1 MLSEFDYVIVGAG
14 SAGCILANRLTESGK
29 NTVCLLEAGPPDWN
43 PFIHIP
49 AGFIKTLYNPKIN
62 WMYEAEPTYWTA
74 DRIIDVPRGKT
85 LGGSSSINGHIYN
98 RGQRLDYDSW
108 SQRGN
113 RGWGY
118 ADILPYFKKCEQ
130 RIGVGDDTFRGRN
143 GNLQVT
149 DLNYEHPL
157 CEAFMEGAGE
167 LGIPRN
173 LDYNGVLQEGI
184 SYVQRTTYRRR
195 RVSTARAFL
204 NPAKKRS
211 NLKVLTNAFVTRIL
225 LENKTARGVEFSK
238 GGRGGMPSKVLA
250 KKEVILSGGT
260 INSPQLLQ
268 LSGIGPGALL
278 RSLGVDVVHELAGIG
293 ENLRDHYAPRFCGR
307 VKGVETINEQS
318 KGVKILGEIAKYF
331 MGGKSILNL
340 SPSMVYGFWHSDPV
354 AKNNDIQFVFAPAS
368 YKLGK
373 HGLLADHPGFTVAAW
388 QHRPDSKGWVRLR
401 SADPFEK
408 PIIQPNYLSEES
420 DRAVTIKAMK
430 LARSL
435 MHTKSMCPYF
445 DGEEYPGA
453 EIESDDEL
461 LDAARHWGS
470 TTYHVMGTCRMGPDS
485 DPMAVVDDNLRV
497 KGIANLRVIDASI
510 MPTMLSANLNA
521 GAMMIGEK
529 GADLVLGNPAPE
541 PIIVADNTKL

>member
-1 MLSEFDYVIVGAG
+1 MSTEFDYVVVGAG

-74 DRIIDVPRGKT
+74 NRTIDVPRGKT

-98 RGQRLDYDSW
+98 RGQRLDYDTW
-108 SQRGN
+108 AQRGN

-130 RIGVGDDTFRGRN
+130 RIGIGDDMFRGRD
-143 GNLQVT
+143 GSLQVT
-149 DLNYEHPL
+149 DLNYKHPL
-157 CEAFMEGAGE
+157 CEAFMDGAEE

-173 LDYNGVLQEGI
+173 PDYNGALQEGI

-204 NPAKKRS
+204 NPVKKKS
-211 NLKVLTNAFVTRIL
+211 NLKVVTNAFVTRIL
-225 LENKTARGVEFSK
+225 LTNKTAHGVEFSK
-238 GGRGGMPSKVLA
+238 GERGGKLSKVSA

-268 LSGIGPGALL
+268 LSGIGEPELL
-278 RSLGVDVVHELAGIG
+278 RSLGIEIVHELAGVG
-293 ENLRDHYAPRFCGR
+293 ENLRDHYAPRFCAR

-318 KGVKILGEIAKYF
+318 KGIKLFGEIAKYF
-331 MGGKSILNL
+331 IGGKSILNL

-408 PIIQPNYLSEES
+408 PIIQPNYLVEES

-435 MHTKSMCPYF
+435 MHTKSMLPYF
-445 DGEEYPGA
+445 DGEEYPGS

-485 DPMAVVDDNLRV
+485 DRMAVVDDNLRV

-541 PIIVADNTKL
+541 PIIAADDSKL

>member
-1 MLSEFDYVIVGAG
+1 MSSEFDYVVVGAG

-98 RGQRLDYDSW
+98 RGQRLDYDTW

-130 RIGVGDDTFRGRN
+130 RIGVGDDTFRGRD

-149 DLNYEHPL
+149 DLNYKHPL
-157 CEAFMEGAGE
+157 CEAFMEGAEE

-173 LDYNGVLQEGI
+173 LDYNGALQEGI

-195 RVSTARAFL
+195 RVSAARAFL

-225 LENKTARGVEFSK
+225 LDNKTAYGVEFSK
-238 GGRGGMPSKVLA
+238 GGRGGKLLKVSA

-268 LSGIGPGALL
+268 LSGIGAGALL
-278 RSLGVDVVHELAGIG
+278 DSLGIEIVHELAGVG
-293 ENLRDHYAPRFCGR
+293 ENLRDHYAPRFCAR
-307 VKGVETINEQS
+307 VKGIETINEQS
-318 KGVKILGEIAKYF
+318 KGVKLLGEIAKYF
-331 MGGKSILNL
+331 VGGKSILNL

-430 LARSL
+430 LARNL
-435 MHTKSMCPYF
+435 MHTNSMRPYF
-445 DGEEYPGA
+445 DGEEYPGS

-541 PIIVADNTKL
+541 PIIAVDDSKL

>member
-1 MLSEFDYVIVGAG
+1 MSSEFDYVVVGAG
-14 SAGCILANRLTESGK
+14 SAGCILASRLTESGK

-98 RGQRLDYDSW
+98 RGQRLDYDTW

-118 ADILPYFKKCEQ
+118 ADILPYFKRCEQ
-130 RIGVGDDTFRGRN
+130 RIGAGDDTFRGRD

-149 DLNYEHPL
+149 DLNYKHPL

-173 LDYNGVLQEGI
+173 LDYNGSSQEGI

-211 NLKVLTNAFVTRIL
+211 NLKVVTNAFVTRIL
-225 LENKTARGVEFSK
+225 LDSKTARGVEFSK
-238 GGRGGMPSKVLA
+238 GGQGGELSQVSA

-268 LSGIGPGALL
+268 LSGIGEGALL
-278 RSLGVDVVHELAGIG
+278 RSLGIEVVHELAGVG
-293 ENLRDHYAPRFCGR
+293 ENLRDHYAPRFCAR
-307 VKGVETINEQS
+307 VKGIETINEQS
-318 KGVKILGEIAKYF
+318 KGVKLLGEIAKYF
-331 MGGKSILNL
+331 VGGRSILNL

-401 SADPFEK
+401 SVDPFEK

-435 MHTKSMCPYF
+435 MHTKSMSPYF
-445 DGEEYPGA
+445 DGEEYPGS

-541 PIIVADNTKL
+541 PIIAEDDSKL

>member
-1 MLSEFDYVIVGAG
+1 MSSEFDYVVVGAG
-14 SAGCILANRLTESGK
+14 SAGCILASRLTESGK

-98 RGQRLDYDSW
+98 RGQRLDYDTW

-118 ADILPYFKKCEQ
+118 ADILPYFKRCEQ
-130 RIGVGDDTFRGRN
+130 RIGAGDDTFRGRD

-149 DLNYEHPL
+149 DLNYKHPL

-173 LDYNGVLQEGI
+173 LDYNGSSQEGI

-211 NLKVLTNAFVTRIL
+211 NLKVVTNAFVTRIL
-225 LENKTARGVEFSK
+225 LDSKTARGVEFSK
-238 GGRGGMPSKVLA
+238 GGQGGELSQVSA

-268 LSGIGPGALL
+268 LSGIGEGALL
-278 RSLGVDVVHELAGIG
+278 RSLGIEVVHELAGVG
-293 ENLRDHYAPRFCGR
+293 ENLRDHYAPRFCAR
-307 VKGVETINEQS
+307 VKGIETINEQS
-318 KGVKILGEIAKYF
+318 KGVKLLGEIAKYF
-331 MGGKSILNL
+331 VGGRSILNL

-401 SADPFEK
+401 SVDPFEK

-420 DRAVTIKAMK
+420 DRAVTIKAMR

-435 MHTKSMCPYF
+435 MHTKSMSPYF
-445 DGEEYPGA
+445 DGEEYPGS

-541 PIIVADNTKL
+541 PIIAEDDSKL

>member
-1 MLSEFDYVIVGAG
+1 MSSEFDYVVVGAG
-14 SAGCILANRLTESGK
+14 SAGCILASRLTESGK

-98 RGQRLDYDSW
+98 RGQRLDYDTW

-118 ADILPYFKKCEQ
+118 ADILPYFKRCEQ
-130 RIGVGDDTFRGRN
+130 RIGVGDDTFRGRD

-149 DLNYEHPL
+149 DLNYKHPL

-173 LDYNGVLQEGI
+173 LDYNGSSQEGI

-211 NLKVLTNAFVTRIL
+211 NLKVVTNAFVTRIL
-225 LENKTARGVEFSK
+225 LDSKTAHGVEFSK
-238 GGRGGMPSKVLA
+238 GGQGGELSQVSA

-268 LSGIGPGALL
+268 LSGIGEGALL
-278 RSLGVDVVHELAGIG
+278 RSLGIKVVHELAGVG
-293 ENLRDHYAPRFCGR
+293 ENLRDHYAPRFCAR
-307 VKGVETINEQS
+307 VKGIETINEQS
-318 KGVKILGEIAKYF
+318 KGVKLLGEIAKYF
-331 MGGKSILNL
+331 VGGRSILNL

-388 QHRPDSKGWVRLR
+388 QHRPDSKGWVRVR

-408 PIIQPNYLSEES
+408 PIIQPNYLIEES

-435 MHTKSMCPYF
+435 MHTKSMRPYF

-470 TTYHVMGTCRMGPDS
+470 TTYHVMGTCGMGPDS

-497 KGIANLRVIDASI
+497 KGIVNLRVIDASI

-541 PIIVADNTKL
+541 PIIAADDSKL

>member
-1 MLSEFDYVIVGAG
+1 MSSEFDYVVVGAG
-14 SAGCILANRLTESGK
+14 SAGCILASRLTESGK

-98 RGQRLDYDSW
+98 RGQRLDYDTW

-118 ADILPYFKKCEQ
+118 ADILPYFKRCEQ
-130 RIGVGDDTFRGRN
+130 RIGAGDDTFRGRD

-149 DLNYEHPL
+149 DLNYKHPL

-173 LDYNGVLQEGI
+173 LDYNGSSQEGI

-211 NLKVLTNAFVTRIL
+211 NLKVVTNAFVTRIL
-225 LENKTARGVEFSK
+225 LDSKTARGVEFSK
-238 GGRGGMPSKVLA
+238 GGQGGELAQVSA

-268 LSGIGPGALL
+268 LSGIGEGALL
-278 RSLGVDVVHELAGIG
+278 RSLGIEVVHELAGVG
-293 ENLRDHYAPRFCGR
+293 ENLRDHYAPRFCAR
-307 VKGVETINEQS
+307 VKEIETINEQS
-318 KGVKILGEIAKYF
+318 KGVKLLGEIAKYF
-331 MGGKSILNL
+331 VGGRSILNL

-420 DRAVTIKAMK
+420 DRAVTIKAMR

-435 MHTKSMCPYF
+435 MHTKSMSPYF
-445 DGEEYPGA
+445 DGEEYPGS

-541 PIIVADNTKL
+541 PIIAADDSKL

>member
-1 MLSEFDYVIVGAG
+1 MSSEFDYVVVGAG
-14 SAGCILANRLTESGK
+14 SAGCILASRLTESGK

-98 RGQRLDYDSW
+98 RGQRLDYDTW

-118 ADILPYFKKCEQ
+118 ADILPYFKRCEQ
-130 RIGVGDDTFRGRN
+130 RIGAGDDTFRGRD

-149 DLNYEHPL
+149 DLNYKHPL
-157 CEAFMEGAGE
+157 CEAFMDGAGE

-173 LDYNGVLQEGI
+173 LDYNGSFQEGI

-211 NLKVLTNAFVTRIL
+211 NLKVVTNAFVTRIL
-225 LENKTARGVEFSK
+225 LDSKTAHGVEFSK
-238 GGRGGMPSKVLA
+238 GGQGGELSQVSA

-268 LSGIGPGALL
+268 LSGIGEGALL
-278 RSLGVDVVHELAGIG
+278 RSLGIEVVHELAGVG
-293 ENLRDHYAPRFCGR
+293 ENLRDHYAPRFCAR
-307 VKGVETINEQS
+307 VKGIETINEQS
-318 KGVKILGEIAKYF
+318 KGVKLLGEIAKYF
-331 MGGKSILNL
+331 VGGRSILNL

-435 MHTKSMCPYF
+435 MHTKSMSPYF
-445 DGEEYPGA
+445 DGEEYPGS

-541 PIIVADNTKL
+541 PIIAADDSKL

>member
-1 MLSEFDYVIVGAG
+1 MSSEFDYVVVGAG
-14 SAGCILANRLTESGK
+14 SAGCILASRLTESGK

-98 RGQRLDYDSW
+98 RGQRLDYDTW

-118 ADILPYFKKCEQ
+118 ADILPYFKRCEQ
-130 RIGVGDDTFRGRN
+130 RIGAGDDTFRGRD

-149 DLNYEHPL
+149 DLNYKHPL

-173 LDYNGVLQEGI
+173 LDYNGSSQEGI

-211 NLKVLTNAFVTRIL
+211 NLKVVTNAFVTRIL
-225 LENKTARGVEFSK
+225 LDSKTAHGVEFSK
-238 GGRGGMPSKVLA
+238 GGQGGELSQVSA

-268 LSGIGPGALL
+268 LSGIGEGALL
-278 RSLGVDVVHELAGIG
+278 RSLGIEVVHELAGVG
-293 ENLRDHYAPRFCGR
+293 ENLRDHYAPRFCAR
-307 VKGVETINEQS
+307 VKGIETINEQS
-318 KGVKILGEIAKYF
+318 KGVKLLGEIAKYF
-331 MGGKSILNL
+331 VGGRSILNL

-401 SADPFEK
+401 SVDPFEK

-420 DRAVTIKAMK
+420 DRAVTIKAMR

-435 MHTKSMCPYF
+435 MHTKSMSPYF
-445 DGEEYPGA
+445 DGEEYPGS

-541 PIIVADNTKL
+541 PIIAADDSKL

>member
-1 MLSEFDYVIVGAG
+1 MSSEFDYVVVGAG
-14 SAGCILANRLTESGK
+14 SAGCILASRLTESGK

-98 RGQRLDYDSW
+98 RGQRLDYDTW

-118 ADILPYFKKCEQ
+118 ADILPYFKRCEQ
-130 RIGVGDDTFRGRN
+130 RIGAGDDTFRGRD

-149 DLNYEHPL
+149 DLNYKHPL

-173 LDYNGVLQEGI
+173 LDYNGSFQEGI

-211 NLKVLTNAFVTRIL
+211 NLKVVTNAFVTRIL
-225 LENKTARGVEFSK
+225 LDNKTAHGVEFSK
-238 GGRGGMPSKVLA
+238 GGRGGELSKVSA

-268 LSGIGPGALL
+268 LSGIGEGALL
-278 RSLGVDVVHELAGIG
+278 RSLGIKIVHELAGVG
-293 ENLRDHYAPRFCGR
+293 ENLRDHYAPRFCAR
-307 VKGVETINEQS
+307 VKGIETINEQS
-318 KGVKILGEIAKYF
+318 KGVKLLGEIAKYF
-331 MGGKSILNL
+331 VGGRSILNL

-401 SADPFEK
+401 SVDPFEK

-435 MHTKSMCPYF
+435 MHTKSLSPYF
-445 DGEEYPGA
+445 DGEEYPGS

-541 PIIVADNTKL
+541 PIIAADDSKL

>member
-1 MLSEFDYVIVGAG
+1 MSSEFDYVVVGAG
-14 SAGCILANRLTESGK
+14 SAGCILASRLTESGK

-98 RGQRLDYDSW
+98 RGQRLDYDTW

-130 RIGVGDDTFRGRN
+130 RIGVGDDTFRGRD

-149 DLNYEHPL
+149 DLNYKHPL

-173 LDYNGVLQEGI
+173 LDYNGSSQEGI

-211 NLKVLTNAFVTRIL
+211 NLKVVTNAFVTRIL
-225 LENKTARGVEFSK
+225 LDSKTARGVEFSK
-238 GGRGGMPSKVLA
+238 GGQGGELSQVSA

-268 LSGIGPGALL
+268 LSGIGEGALL
-278 RSLGVDVVHELAGIG
+278 RSLGIEVVHELAGVG
-293 ENLRDHYAPRFCGR
+293 ENLRDHYAPRFCAR
-307 VKGVETINEQS
+307 VKGIETINEQS
-318 KGVKILGEIAKYF
+318 KGVKLLGEIAKYF
-331 MGGKSILNL
+331 VGGRSILNL

-420 DRAVTIKAMK
+420 DRAVTIKAMR

-435 MHTKSMCPYF
+435 MHTKSMSPYF
-445 DGEEYPGA
+445 DGEEYPGS

-541 PIIVADNTKL
+541 PIIAADDSKL

>member
-1 MLSEFDYVIVGAG
+1 MPSEFDYIVVGAG
-14 SAGCILANRLTESGK
+14 SAGCILANRLTENGK
-29 NTVCLLEAGPPDWN
+29 NTVCLLEAGPSDWN

-74 DRIIDVPRGKT
+74 DRVIDVPRGKT

-98 RGQRLDYDSW
+98 RGQRLDYDTW

-130 RIGVGDDTFRGRN
+130 RIGVGDDTFRGRD

-149 DLNYEHPL
+149 DLNYKHPL

-173 LDYNGVLQEGI
+173 LDYNGSSQEGI

-211 NLKVLTNAFVTRIL
+211 NLKVVTNAFVTRIL
-225 LENKTARGVEFSK
+225 LDSKTARGVEFSK
-238 GGRGGMPSKVLA
+238 GGQGGELSQVSA

-268 LSGIGPGALL
+268 LSGIGEGALL
-278 RSLGVDVVHELAGIG
+278 RSLGIEVVHELAGVG
-293 ENLRDHYAPRFCGR
+293 ENLRDHYAPRFCAR
-307 VKGVETINEQS
+307 VKGIETINEQS
-318 KGVKILGEIAKYF
+318 KGVKLLGEIAKYF
-331 MGGKSILNL
+331 VGGRSILNL

-401 SADPFEK
+401 SVDPFEK
-408 PIIQPNYLSEES
+408 PIIQPNYLFEES
-420 DRAVTIKAMK
+420 DRAVTIKAMR

-435 MHTKSMCPYF
+435 MHTKSMSPYF
-445 DGEEYPGA
+445 DGEEYPGS

-541 PIIVADNTKL
+541 PIIAEDDSKL

>member
-1 MLSEFDYVIVGAG
+1 MSSEFDYVVVGAG
-14 SAGCILANRLTESGK
+14 SAGCILANRLTENGK
-29 NTVCLLEAGPPDWN
+29 NTVCLLEAGPSDWN

-98 RGQRLDYDSW
+98 RGQRLDYDTW

-118 ADILPYFKKCEQ
+118 ADILPYFKRCEQ
-130 RIGVGDDTFRGRN
+130 RIGAGDDTFRGRD

-149 DLNYEHPL
+149 DLNYKHPL

-173 LDYNGVLQEGI
+173 LDYNGSSQEGI

-211 NLKVLTNAFVTRIL
+211 NLKVVTNAFVTRIL
-225 LENKTARGVEFSK
+225 LDNKKAHGVEFSK
-238 GGRGGMPSKVLA
+238 GGRGGELSKVSA

-268 LSGIGPGALL
+268 LSGIGEGALL
-278 RSLGVDVVHELAGIG
+278 RSLGIEVVHELAGVG
-293 ENLRDHYAPRFCGR
+293 ENLRDHYAPRFCAR
-307 VKGVETINEQS
+307 VKGIETINEQS
-318 KGVKILGEIAKYF
+318 KGVKLLGEIAKYF
-331 MGGKSILNL
+331 VGGRSILNL

-401 SADPFEK
+401 SVDPFEK

-420 DRAVTIKAMK
+420 DRAVTIKAMR

-435 MHTKSMCPYF
+435 MHTKSMSPYF
-445 DGEEYPGA
+445 DGEEYPGS

-541 PIIVADNTKL
+541 PIIAEDDSKL

>member
-1 MLSEFDYVIVGAG
+1 MSSEFDYVVVGAG
-14 SAGCILANRLTESGK
+14 SAGCILASRLTESGK

-98 RGQRLDYDSW
+98 RGQRLDYDTW

-118 ADILPYFKKCEQ
+118 ADILPYFKRCEQ
-130 RIGVGDDTFRGRN
+130 RIGAGDDTFRGRD

-149 DLNYEHPL
+149 DLNYKHPL

-173 LDYNGVLQEGI
+173 LDYNGSSQEGI

-211 NLKVLTNAFVTRIL
+211 NLKVVTNAFVTRIL
-225 LENKTARGVEFSK
+225 LDSKTARGVEFSK
-238 GGRGGMPSKVLA
+238 GGRGGELSQVSA

-268 LSGIGPGALL
+268 LSGIGEGALL
-278 RSLGVDVVHELAGIG
+278 RSLGIEVVHELAGVG
-293 ENLRDHYAPRFCGR
+293 ENLRDHYAPRFCAR
-307 VKGVETINEQS
+307 VKGIETINEQS
-318 KGVKILGEIAKYF
+318 KGVKLLGEIAKYF
-331 MGGKSILNL
+331 VGGRSILNL

-401 SADPFEK
+401 SVDPFEK

-420 DRAVTIKAMK
+420 DRAVTIKAMR

-435 MHTKSMCPYF
+435 MHTKSMSPYF
-445 DGEEYPGA
+445 DGEEYPGS

-541 PIIVADNTKL
+541 PIIAADDSKL

>member
-1 MLSEFDYVIVGAG
+1 MSSEFDYVVIGAG
-14 SAGCILANRLTESGK
+14 SAGCILASRLTESGK

-98 RGQRLDYDSW
+98 RGQRLDYDTW

-118 ADILPYFKKCEQ
+118 ADILPYFKRCEQ
-130 RIGVGDDTFRGRN
+130 RIGVGDDTFRGRD

-149 DLNYEHPL
+149 DLNYKHPL
-157 CEAFMEGAGE
+157 CEAFMDGAGE

-173 LDYNGVLQEGI
+173 LDYNGSSQEGI

-211 NLKVLTNAFVTRIL
+211 NLKVVTNAFVTRIL
-225 LENKTARGVEFSK
+225 LDSKTARGVEFSK
-238 GGRGGMPSKVLA
+238 GGQGGELSQVSA

-268 LSGIGPGALL
+268 LSGIGEGALL
-278 RSLGVDVVHELAGIG
+278 RSLGIEVVHELPGVG
-293 ENLRDHYAPRFCGR
+293 ENLRDHYAPRFCAR
-307 VKGVETINEQS
+307 VKGIETINEQS
-318 KGVKILGEIAKYF
+318 KGVKLLGEIAKYF
-331 MGGKSILNL
+331 VGGRSILNL

-401 SADPFEK
+401 SVDPFEK

-435 MHTKSMCPYF
+435 MHTKSMSPYF
-445 DGEEYPGA
+445 DGEEYPGS

-541 PIIVADNTKL
+541 PIIAAEDSKL

>member
-1 MLSEFDYVIVGAG
+1 MSSEFDYVVVGAG
-14 SAGCILANRLTESGK
+14 SAGCILASRLTESGK

-98 RGQRLDYDSW
+98 RGQRLDYDTW

-118 ADILPYFKKCEQ
+118 ADILPYFKRCEQ
-130 RIGVGDDTFRGRN
+130 RIGAGDDTFRGRD

-149 DLNYEHPL
+149 DLNYKHPL

-173 LDYNGVLQEGI
+173 LDYNGSSQEGI

-211 NLKVLTNAFVTRIL
+211 NLKVVTNAFVTRIL
-225 LENKTARGVEFSK
+225 LDSKTARGVEFSK
-238 GGRGGMPSKVLA
+238 GGQGGELSQVSA

-268 LSGIGPGALL
+268 LSGIGEGALL
-278 RSLGVDVVHELAGIG
+278 RSLGIKIVHELAGVG
-293 ENLRDHYAPRFCGR
+293 ENLRDHYAPRFCAR
-307 VKGVETINEQS
+307 VKGIETINEQS
-318 KGVKILGEIAKYF
+318 KGVKLLGEIAKYF
-331 MGGKSILNL
+331 VGGRSILNL

-401 SADPFEK
+401 SVDPFEK

-420 DRAVTIKAMK
+420 DRAVTIKAMR

-435 MHTKSMCPYF
+435 MHTKSMSPYF
-445 DGEEYPGA
+445 DGEEYPGS

-541 PIIVADNTKL
+541 PIIAADDSKL

>member
-1 MLSEFDYVIVGAG
+1 MSSEFDYVVVGAG
-14 SAGCILANRLTESGK
+14 SAGCILASRLTESGK

-98 RGQRLDYDSW
+98 RGQRLDYDTW

-118 ADILPYFKKCEQ
+118 ADILPYFKRCEQ
-130 RIGVGDDTFRGRN
+130 RIGAGDDTFRGRD

-149 DLNYEHPL
+149 DLNYKHPL

-173 LDYNGVLQEGI
+173 LDYNGSSQEGI

-211 NLKVLTNAFVTRIL
+211 NLKVVTNAFVTRIL
-225 LENKTARGVEFSK
+225 LDSKTARGVEFSK
-238 GGRGGMPSKVLA
+238 GGQGGELSQVSA

-268 LSGIGPGALL
+268 LSGIGEGALL
-278 RSLGVDVVHELAGIG
+278 RSLGIEVVHELPGVG
-293 ENLRDHYAPRFCGR
+293 ENLRDHYAPRFCAR
-307 VKGVETINEQS
+307 VKGIETINEQS
-318 KGVKILGEIAKYF
+318 KGVKLLGEIAKYF
-331 MGGKSILNL
+331 VGGRSILNL

-401 SADPFEK
+401 SVDPFEK

-420 DRAVTIKAMK
+420 DRAVTIKAMR

-435 MHTKSMCPYF
+435 MHTKSMSPYF
-445 DGEEYPGA
+445 DGEEYPGS

-541 PIIVADNTKL
+541 PIIAADDSKL

>member
-1 MLSEFDYVIVGAG
+1 MSSEFDYVVVGAG
-14 SAGCILANRLTESGK
+14 SAGCILASRLTESGK

-98 RGQRLDYDSW
+98 RGQRLDYDTW

-118 ADILPYFKKCEQ
+118 ADILPYFKRCEQ
-130 RIGVGDDTFRGRN
+130 RIGVGDDTFRGRD

-149 DLNYEHPL
+149 DLNYKHPL

-173 LDYNGVLQEGI
+173 LDYNGSSQEGI

-211 NLKVLTNAFVTRIL
+211 NLKVVTNAFVTRIL
-225 LENKTARGVEFSK
+225 LDSKTAHGVEFSK
-238 GGRGGMPSKVLA
+238 GGQGGELSQISA

-268 LSGIGPGALL
+268 LSGIGEGALL
-278 RSLGVDVVHELAGIG
+278 RSLGIEVVHELPGVG
-293 ENLRDHYAPRFCGR
+293 ENLRDHYAPRFCAR
-307 VKGVETINEQS
+307 VKGIETINEQS
-318 KGVKILGEIAKYF
+318 KGVKLLGEIAKYF
-331 MGGKSILNL
+331 VGGRSILNL

-401 SADPFEK
+401 SVDPFEK

-435 MHTKSMCPYF
+435 MHTKSMSPYF
-445 DGEEYPGA
+445 DGEEYPGS

-541 PIIVADNTKL
+541 PIIAEDDSKL

>member
-1 MLSEFDYVIVGAG
+1 
-14 SAGCILANRLTESGK
+14 
-29 NTVCLLEAGPPDWN
+29 
-43 PFIHIP
+43 
-49 AGFIKTLYNPKIN
+49 
-62 WMYEAEPTYWTA
+62 MYEAEPTYWTA
-74 DRIIDVPRGKT
+74 NRIIDVPRGKT

-98 RGQRLDYDSW
+98 RGQRLDYDTW

-130 RIGVGDDTFRGRN
+130 RVGVGDDTFRGRE

-149 DLNYEHPL
+149 DLNYKHPL
-157 CEAFMEGAGE
+157 CEAFMYGAGE

-173 LDYNGVLQEGI
+173 PDYNGAFQEGI

-211 NLKVLTNAFVTRIL
+211 NLKIVTSAFVTRIL
-225 LENKTARGVEFSK
+225 LDNKTAHGVEFSK
-238 GGRGGMPSKVLA
+238 GGRGGELSKVSA

-268 LSGIGPGALL
+268 LSGIGEGALL
-278 RSLGVDVVHELAGIG
+278 RSLGIEIVHELAGVG
-293 ENLRDHYAPRFCGR
+293 ENLRDHYAPRFCAR
-307 VKGVETINEQS
+307 VKGIETINEQS
-318 KGVKILGEIAKYF
+318 KGVKLLGEIAKYF
-331 MGGKSILNL
+331 VGGRSILNL

-408 PIIQPNYLSEES
+408 PIIQPNYLSEER

-435 MHTKSMCPYF
+435 MHTKSMSPYF
-445 DGEEYPGA
+445 DGEEYPGS

-541 PIIVADNTKL
+541 PIIAADDSKL

>member
-1 MLSEFDYVIVGAG
+1 MSSEFDYVVVGAG
-14 SAGCILANRLTESGK
+14 SAGCILASRLTESGK

-74 DRIIDVPRGKT
+74 NRIIDVPRGKT

-98 RGQRLDYDSW
+98 RGQRLDYDTW

-118 ADILPYFKKCEQ
+118 ADILPYFKRCEQ
-130 RIGVGDDTFRGRN
+130 RIGVGDDTFRGRD

-149 DLNYEHPL
+149 DLNYKHPL

-173 LDYNGVLQEGI
+173 LDYNGSFQEGI

-211 NLKVLTNAFVTRIL
+211 NLKVVTNAFVTRIL
-225 LENKTARGVEFSK
+225 LDSKTARGVEFSK
-238 GGRGGMPSKVLA
+238 GGQGGELSQVSA

-268 LSGIGPGALL
+268 LSGIGEGALL
-278 RSLGVDVVHELAGIG
+278 RSLGIEVVHELAGVG
-293 ENLRDHYAPRFCGR
+293 ENLRDHYAPRFCAR
-307 VKGVETINEQS
+307 VKGIETINEQS
-318 KGVKILGEIAKYF
+318 KGVKLLGEIAKYF
-331 MGGKSILNL
+331 VGGRSILNL

-435 MHTKSMCPYF
+435 MHTKSMSPYF
-445 DGEEYPGA
+445 DGEEYPGS

-541 PIIVADNTKL
+541 PIIAADDSKL